1 MRWIRGLFWSL
12 GAAAGFA
19 AGVQS
24 AAAEAP
30 IRLHTNEAYVEEVR
44 SAAALDMSDAM
55 AVLAHVLRSLP
66 DEVTVYPTENYYY
79 FRFVHN
85 GTPYAGSIRL
95 PAEARDRGTI
105 VFGYYKEAA
114 EWMDGAEDAAPLTLD
129 AAKGVV
135 VQRVSPLAYRVTYAD
150 RSVTFRLNDLGSV
163 RPPASAIIDDETYLG
178 PIFDESGVRFF
189 LVFNERLKVF
199 HYVLDETVPA
209 TDELQGMAKAPRVL
223 IGRRTGF
230 AYYRDHRAERKIL
243 IGVFEPNSRLNTY
256 FDGPFD
262 QLPEN
267 FIEGEALRAAIVAAE
282 PEVKGQIDR
291 LGNYVAEEGRYLI
304 HPYML
309 YRHAGD
315 LLRMETCASSRVK
328 RPKTYARCFVVAPEV
343 TEVRRVTPRHK
354 RR

>member
-1 MRWIRGLFWSL
+1 M
-12 GAAAGFA
+12 
-19 AGVQS
+19 
-24 AAAEAP
+24 
-30 IRLHTNEAYVEEVR
+30 RLHTNEAYVEEVR
-44 SAAALDMSDAM
+44 SSVALDVSSPMM
-55 AVLAHVLRSLP
+55 VLAYVLRSLP
-66 DEVTVYPTENYYY
+66 DEVAVYPTENYYY

-95 PAEARDRGTI
+95 PAEARDRGKI
-105 VFGYYKEAA
+105 VFGYFKETA
-114 EWMDGAEDAAPLTLD
+114 EWMDEAEDVAPLMLD
-129 AAKGVV
+129 ATKGVE
-135 VQRVSPLAYRVTYAD
+135 VQRVSPLAYRVNFAD

-163 RPPASAIIDDETYLG
+163 RPPASAITGDEKYLG

-189 LVFNERLKVF
+189 LVFNERLKIF

-209 TDELQGMAKAPRVL
+209 TEELQGMTKAPRVL

-230 AYYRDHRAERKIL
+230 GYYRDHRAERKIL
-243 IGVFEPNSRLNTY
+243 IGVFEPNSRINNY

-282 PEVKGQIDR
+282 PETKGQIDR
-291 LGNYVAEEGRYLI
+291 LGNYLSEEGRYLI

-309 YRHAGD
+309 YRAEAD
-315 LLRMETCASSRVK
+315 LLRIETCASVRVK
-328 RPKTYARCFVVAPEV
+328 RPAAYARCFVVAPEV
-343 TEVRRVTPRHK
+343 TEVRRVQAPRRK